1 MLSKSL
7 ELITQAKDLQEEAA
21 VLAWSARTT
30 ATEFVLTELKLGLQ
44 FIAMARQSYQQNKH
58 SAGHRQKTEAIKA
71 HRSAVRFQSHA
82 DPTPEQLT
90 LIDSKLTEL
99 EAAIKDLRRTHP

>member
-7 ELITQAKDLQEEAA
+7 ELITQAKQLQEQAA
-21 VLAWSARTT
+21 VLAWSATTT
-30 ATEFVLTELKLGLQ
+30 ATRFVLTELKLGLQ

-82 DPTPEQLT
+82 DPTAEQLT

>member
-30 ATEFVLTELKLGLQ
+30 ATEFVLTELRLGLQ

-58 SAGHRQKTEAIKA
+58 SAGHRQKKEAIKA
-71 HRSAVRFQSHA
+71 HRSVVRFQSYA

-90 LIDSKLTEL
+90 LIDSKLAEL
-99 EAAIKDLRRTHP
+99 ESAINGLRRTHP